1 MVLQNQFLINFL
13 QSCSTAASSISLS
26 LPGSRAGR
34 RGPRESTTVTAHCL
48 PHRAPPKPTPT
59 ATHATAH
66 HHQGSPAMSSHPAP
80 RASSSRSRRRPR
92 PRSRPRSRAA
102 SPSSS
107 QRPRQQWVGSPS
119 STKQMTF
126 SAPSNALLIDVQA
139 IPDLYHSPYDSPS
152 LTLSP
157 VLSHRAPNTAPAA
170 AKHSKSRESRGSR
183 SPAASRS
190 VSPDQGKKRL
200 RVWSHVGKSIRP
212 QHLAS
217 QNEPPTRTRSP
228 GVPPAVAHAQGP
240 TSLPMRGPMC
250 CSSG

>member
-1 MVLQNQFLINFL
+1 MSACRGLAHGLE
-13 QSCSTAASSISLS
+13 
-26 LPGSRAGR
+26 G
-34 RGPRESTTVTAHCL
+34 RGPRESTTATAHCL
-48 PHRAPPKPTPT
+48 PHRAPPEPTPT

-66 HHQGSPAMSSHPAP
+66 HHQGSPAMSSPPAP

-200 RVWSHVGKSIRP
+200 RVGPLGKSIRP

-240 TSLPMRGPMC
+240 TSLPTRG
-250 CSSG
+250 SSG